1 MRAFVIILGLFLT
14 PAAFAE
20 ATTQEFLTEHRGA
33 SDDGRRYLE
42 GFLQGVIAGYRASNV
57 TLKAQDKSPLFCLT
71 TQANKELE
79 DPVRMLKNAAG
90 TDPSLLSSP
99 VGLAMLVNLKRR
111 FPCRAKTTK

>member
-1 MRAFVIILGLFLT
+1 MRVILIFLGLIFAPT
-14 PAAFAE
+14 AEAE

-42 GFLQGVIAGYRASNV
+42 GFLQGLIAGYRAYNV
-57 TLKAQDKSPLFCLT
+57 SLKAKSQKPLFCLT

-90 TDPSLLSSP
+90 TDSTLLNSP
-99 VGLAMLVNLKRR
+99 VGIAMLVNLKRR
-111 FPCRAKTTK
+111 FPCRTKATK

>member
-1 MRAFVIILGLFLT
+1 MRPFVIMLGLFFA
-14 PAAFAE
+14 PSAFGE

-33 SDDGRRYLE
+33 SDDGRRFLE

-57 TLKAQDKSPLFCLT
+57 TLKAKDQPPLFCLT
-71 TQANKELE
+71 IQANKELE

-111 FPCRAKTTK
+111 FPCRTDTTK

>member
-1 MRAFVIILGLFLT
+1 MRVVLILLGLVGT
-14 PAAFAE
+14 PTAFAE

-42 GFLQGVIAGYRASNV
+42 GFLQGLITGYRSYNV
-57 TLKAQDKSPLFCLT
+57 SLKAKDQKPLFCLT

-90 TDPSLLSSP
+90 TDPSLLASP
-99 VGLAMLVNLKRR
+99 VGIAMLVNLKRR
-111 FPCRAKTTK
+111 FPCRPKSTK